1 MKNRLNRINLKLLA
15 DIFVTFFK
23 IGIVTFGGGL
33 AMLPIL
39 ERELVVKKKWLESDE
54 LIDYFAIGQST
65 PGIIAVNVATFCG
78 HKLSGITGG
87 VTATI
92 GIVMPSVIIIS
103 VIARI
108 IDTIN
113 EYSWIKKA
121 LTGINAAVAANL
133 TYACFNFV
141 KKTIK
146 NVMGIV
152 LFLASFVCVFFFN
165 VPAFIVIFL
174 SAFLGIIIF
183 YCSELCATKKNG
195 GKK

>member
-39 ERELVVKKKWLESDE
+39 ERELVEKKKWLESDE

-87 VTATI
+87 VAATI

-108 IDTIN
+108 IDMIN

-165 VPAFIVIFL
+165 VPAFIVIFS

-183 YCSELCATKKNG
+183 YCSELCAAKKNG

>member
-133 TYACFNFV
+133 TYACFSFV
-141 KKTIK
+141 KNTIK

-165 VPAFIVIFL
+165 VPAFIVIF
-174 SAFLGIIIF
+174 SCSFLGIIIF
-183 YCSELCATKKNG
+183 YCSELCETKKNG

>member
-1 MKNRLNRINLKLLA
+1 MKDRLNGTKLKLLL

-39 ERELVVKKKWLESDE
+39 ERELVVKKKWIESDE

-78 HKLSGITGG
+78 HKLSGVTGG
-87 VTATI
+87 ITATV

-103 VIARI
+103 VIARL
-108 IDTIN
+108 IDSIN
-113 EYSWIKKA
+113 EFSMIRKA

-133 TYACFNFV
+133 TYACVNFV

-146 NVMGIV
+146 NVLGLV
-152 LFLASFVCVFFFN
+152 LFFASFACVFFFN
-165 VPAFIVIFL
+165 VPAFIVIFS

-183 YCSELCATKKNG
+183 YFSKLCGTKKSG
-195 GKK
+195 GHK

>member
-39 ERELVVKKKWLESDE
+39 ERELVVKKKWIESDE

-78 HKLSGITGG
+78 HKLFGIIGG
-87 VTATI
+87 VTATL

-165 VPAFIVIFL
+165 VPAFIVIFS